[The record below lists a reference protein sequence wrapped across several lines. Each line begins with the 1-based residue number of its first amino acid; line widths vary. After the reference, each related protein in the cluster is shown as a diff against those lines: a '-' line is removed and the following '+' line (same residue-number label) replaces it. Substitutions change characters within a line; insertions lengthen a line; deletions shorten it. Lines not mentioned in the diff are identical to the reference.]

1 MTGPA
6 VAAVIGRELKTLER
20 ELNAYPTEAQIWE
33 VPAALPNSAG
43 TLVLHLAG
51 NLLHFVGAVL
61 GGSSF
66 VRDRD
71 AEFSRRN
78 VPRADLIADLQSA
91 DRAVR
96 DTHPSMEAGRFAET
110 YPVPV
115 ANRRVNTGEFMMH
128 LVAHLAY
135 HAGQLNYHRRIV
147 TGDATGVGAVSP
159 LELPSA
165 VPIEA

>member
-6 VAAVIGRELKTLER
+6 IAAVISRELKTLER

-33 VPAALPNSAG
+33 VPAPLPNSAG
-43 TLVLHLAG
+43 TLVLHLVG
-51 NLLHFVGAVL
+51 NLQHFVGTGL

-91 DRAVR
+91 DRTVR
-96 DTHPSMEAGRFAET
+96 ETLPSMEAGRFAEA
-110 YPVPV
+110 YPLAV

-128 LVAHLAY
+128 LVTHLAY
-135 HAGQLNYHRRIV
+135 HVGQLDYHRRIV

-159 LELPSA
+159 LELPRA
-165 VPIEA
+165 APIEA